1 MRGAGALPV
10 RPGCATQ
17 RRAGERARRDGG
29 KSARPGE
36 QPDRGDE
43 RRVEDQR
50 ACGGH
55 AETAGR
61 LEVSGRDGGERGERE
76 DRGGEREE
84 RDGTRR
90 GALGKAGTEGA
101 DEQGRPDRG
110 RERDKSRRRADEDD
124 HPDEEPAR
132 AARGLSRLE
141 VGYDDRGDRAADEDR
156 REEVGEAQDE
166 DRDVG
171 VRSDPERPREHDV
184 ARDPGD
190 TAGDDA
196 DADDRGGAE
205 DRPQARGAQ
214 FVPFRPSTAPAV
226 RTRIRRSVPTLACVA
241 YQRSNATESSL
252 PSELR
257 PET

>member
-1 MRGAGALPV
+1 PGAGRG
-10 RPGCATQ
+10 RPRCAPDRKGGDGRREPAQ

-29 KSARPGE
+29 KSARPDE

-101 DEQGRPDRG
+101 DEQGRPDR
-110 RERDKSRRRADEDD
+110 
-124 HPDEEPAR
+124 
-132 AARGLSRLE
+132 
-141 VGYDDRGDRAADEDR
+141 
-156 REEVGEAQDE
+156 
-166 DRDVG
+166 
-171 VRSDPERPREHDV
+171 
-184 ARDPGD
+184 
-190 TAGDDA
+190 
-196 DADDRGGAE
+196 
-205 DRPQARGAQ
+205 
-214 FVPFRPSTAPAV
+214 
-226 RTRIRRSVPTLACVA
+226 
-241 YQRSNATESSL
+241 
-252 PSELR
+252 
-257 PET
+257 